1 MTTEVNLLSMKKVN
15 KTLKMKSYFC
25 KPFHSWEKGM
35 VENINGL
42 IRRWSPKGTN
52 FDFVSDEEIQK
63 VEDWINNREFEVLNW
78 LPP

>member
-1 MTTEVNLLSMKKVN
+1 
-15 KTLKMKSYFC
+15 
-25 KPFHSWEKGM
+25 M

-42 IRRWSPKGTN
+42 IRRWFPKGTN

-78 LPP
+78 LTPNKVYEILLQSVAV